1 MVRWFT
7 LGVSHELVHGMPPFL
22 RVSIKHLANLT
33 ERMWKMEWQEFH
45 LFVHENKGKSLTI
58 DQIQQQRR
66 ENRLPEIN
74 VLKFLALIKQSS
86 AIVRT
91 YKRIGEQTISIFEI
105 R

>member
-1 MVRWFT
+1 
-7 LGVSHELVHGMPPFL
+7 
-22 RVSIKHLANLT
+22 
-33 ERMWKMEWQEFH
+33 MEWQEFH

-66 ENRLPEIN
+66 ENRMPEIN